1 MTCFYDSFQIVF
13 YILGFSYFVELES
26 SKTELMVFYNLMTEM
41 LPHHFHIQREGKG
54 KTCNCWELIW
64 KATYLEFNTDI
75 GKLLTYLEEE
85 FLKFWF
91 GATEGKTFNQI
102 LGKSERLERKNLN

>member
-1 MTCFYDSFQIVF
+1 MSLRKVKQAFLSLLLWFRIQNMTCFYDSFQIVF

-54 KTCNCWELIW
+54 KTCNC
-64 KATYLEFNTDI
+64 
-75 GKLLTYLEEE
+75 
-85 FLKFWF
+85 
-91 GATEGKTFNQI
+91 
-102 LGKSERLERKNLN
+102 